1 MLKAVLIIYF
11 AGCAIGIGLLLVATL
26 DPATRGSRVEMW
38 RFGLLAIAGWPYSYC
53 RRILRALIKLGRW
66 AGRKARA
73 S

>member
-1 MLKAVLIIYF
+1 MKILLIIYLV
-11 AGCAIGIGLLLVATL
+11 GCAIGIGLLLIATFE
-26 DPATRGSRVEMW
+26 PATRGARVEMW
-38 RFGLLAIAGWPYSYC
+38 RFGLLAIAGWPYPYC